1 MDSNVPIVPVLFS
14 PPHLVLHSST
24 NTMHYCSIPSSLLMF
39 LLLSLSPG
47 VSLASPTSTSSSSQP
62 VSEHYMSW
70 NIAFGFVC
78 VFVLSVVASLVYMVI
93 ADFRSQ
99 KASASFFREAELHY
113 GYHVPDEE
121 IAAYEVAKT
130 SAKLKLDPEDP
141 TGGEDD
147 MEDEDEEE
155 EEDEFVEPSESWLR
169 RIGIDERKQLKG
181 LLLKRAIANIPRWDQ
196 IGRDVDGKFRL
207 YKRRIIS
214 ERHWQTVD
222 DAQRDLKLELEYL
235 KYQAECLE
243 AKWGEDVLRNAIT
256 IYKYN
261 QEKEAAKRKTE
272 TDQNMKEKA
281 LRQQQKLTEHQLLIE
296 QQQKEK
302 QQRIANKMA
311 EALIREEH
319 SAGRKS
325 SSRQLQKPKE
335 G

>member
-1 MDSNVPIVPVLFS
+1 
-14 PPHLVLHSST
+14 
-24 NTMHYCSIPSSLLMF
+24 
-39 LLLSLSPG
+39 
-47 VSLASPTSTSSSSQP
+47 
-62 VSEHYMSW
+62 MSW
-70 NIAFGFVC
+70 NIAFCFVC
-78 VFVLSVVASLVYMVI
+78 AFVLSVVASLVYMVI

-121 IAAYEVAKT
+121 IEAYELAKT
-130 SAKLKLDPEDP
+130 SVKLKLDPGDT
-141 TGGEDD
+141 TGEEERYDN
-147 MEDEDEEE
+147 MEEE
-155 EEDEFVEPSESWLR
+155 EEEEEEHEFVEPSESWLR

-235 KYQAECLE
+235 KYQAESLE
-243 AKWGEDVLRNAIT
+243 AKWGDDVLRNAIT